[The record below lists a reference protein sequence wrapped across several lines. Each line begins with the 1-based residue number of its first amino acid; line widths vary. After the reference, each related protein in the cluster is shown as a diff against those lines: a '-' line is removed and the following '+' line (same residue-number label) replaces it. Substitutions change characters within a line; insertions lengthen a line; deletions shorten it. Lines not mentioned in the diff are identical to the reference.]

1 MTKTTNADLEGK
13 LGEFYAQVP
22 PPPGQLVSGRERMIA
37 EAARLKARAP
47 SHSLTAGN
55 AAETKKTQ
63 RRGKMKLFLAY
74 KILAAVTAI
83 VMGTT
88 AAGGGVA
95 FAAANSLPGDALYP
109 VKLFI
114 EDTRLSLISDPT
126 LQAEL
131 TLDFA
136 DERALEMQGLI
147 AQGKPVPV
155 EAIARMAQHT
165 EQVMFRVA
173 QAQPEEVPG
182 LLERVMERT
191 RAQERVLEQVRA
203 LAPAEAQPAL
213 QQALQVTRHAYET
226 ASAAREDAER
236 FQNEYRRRLGST
248 PGPGGGEA
256 SPSHTTTPPGK
267 DGTPI
272 RDQHQNREQEQN
284 QSRTVTPSGTQQQDR
299 VRDRERSTTPTPELS
314 GSGHTSTPEPDLDRN
329 REQEQNQNQAAT
341 PSGVQQHDRDR
352 DRDRD
357 RNTTHTPEPPGPD
370 HTPTPELDP
379 DRERRQE
386 QDQNRT
392 CTPTC
397 TPQPDPDRD
406 RGGSNTHTPPPLST
420 PEPEPSPT
428 QKPRPTHTPEPQ
440 PTPMPAH
447 TPEPQPTPM
456 PAHTPMPTH
465 TPKHGGSGG

>member
-13 LGEFYAQVP
+13 LEKFYAQVP

-37 EAARLKARAP
+37 EAARLKAKAT

-63 RRGKMKLFLAY
+63 RRDKMKLFLAY

-114 EDTRLSLISDPT
+114 EDTRLSLTSDPT
-126 LQAEL
+126 LQAKL

-136 DERALEMQGLI
+136 GERVQEMQGLI

-155 EAIARMAQHT
+155 EAIAQMAQHT
-165 EQVMFRVA
+165 EQAMFRVA

-191 RAQERVLEQVRA
+191 RAQERVLEQVLA

-213 QQALQVTRHAYET
+213 EQALEVTRRAYET

-267 DGTPI
+267 DGTPM

-284 QSRTVTPSGTQQQDR
+284 QNRTVTPSGTQQQDR
-299 VRDRERSTTPTPELS
+299 ERNREGSMTPTPELS
-314 GSGHTSTPEPDLDRN
+314 GSGHTSTPEPDLDQN
-329 REQEQNQNQAAT
+329 REQEQNQNRTVT

-352 DRDRD
+352 DRDRL
-357 RNTTHTPEPPGPD
+357 TTHTPEPPGPD
-370 HTPTPELDP
+370 HASTPELDP
-379 DRERRQE
+379 DRERRRE

-406 RGGSNTHTPPPLST
+406 RDGSNTHTPPPLST

-440 PTPMPAH
+440 PTSMPAH

-465 TPKHGGSGG
+465 TPKQGGSGG